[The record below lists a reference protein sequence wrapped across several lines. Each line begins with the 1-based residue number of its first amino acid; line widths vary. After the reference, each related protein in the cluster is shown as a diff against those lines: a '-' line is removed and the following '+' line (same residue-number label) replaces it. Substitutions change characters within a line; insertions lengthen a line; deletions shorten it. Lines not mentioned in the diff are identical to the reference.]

1 LRRSARAA
9 PTGLKVA
16 PIRSKTVSVA
26 WQQESF
32 VAATLEPINDA
43 SASSPEQHPREK
55 LADETFR
62 WLASLPED
70 IRPEEM
76 PVRFP
81 RFANALALRWIDRD
95 ACRAYLEDLL
105 IDKRGTRRGL
115 PSEVADELATLK
127 NYVETVLYPA
137 PQTVWD
143 EIAERRRNR

>member
-1 LRRSARAA
+1 
-9 PTGLKVA
+9 
-16 PIRSKTVSVA
+16 
-26 WQQESF
+26 
-32 VAATLEPINDA
+32 VAATLDPTNDA
-43 SASSPEQHPREK
+43 STSSPEQHPHEK
-55 LADETFR
+55 LADETLR
-62 WLASLPED
+62 WLAGLPED

-76 PVRFP
+76 PARFP

-115 PSEVADELATLK
+115 PNAVADELATLK